1 MGISYHFGSDD
12 VHPDVPHAL
21 SAVFQSTEQLDL
33 IKKLGKKAHKW
44 AIVKG
49 TAENGLYD
57 FIEYYADYRAA
68 KGKMVI
74 MRKQVKNR
82 YETIFNFMRTSKDF
96 LEENL
101 DIEPDQDKTE
111 WVFLV
116 KDG

>member
-1 MGISYHFGSDD
+1 
-12 VHPDVPHAL
+12 
-21 SAVFQSTEQLDL
+21 
-33 IKKLGKKAHKW
+33 
-44 AIVKG
+44 
-49 TAENGLYD
+49 
-57 FIEYYADYRAA
+57 
-68 KGKMVI
+68 MVI